1 MPSIS
6 LVELA
11 KILVKLGLIAFIA
24 SLILGFVSSFVSIV
38 ISLINGMSNS
48 LSTLNGINLGWFAN
62 AIGLV
67 SMLNSLLQTL
77 YIASSVL
84 ISGIITVFV
93 FKFGIR
99 FYDNLMKV

>member
-1 MPSIS
+1 MPNIS

-11 KILVKLGLIAFIA
+11 KILVKLGLIALLA
-24 SLILGFVSSFVSIV
+24 SIILGFVSSFVSIV

-48 LSTLNGINLGWFAN
+48 LSGLNGVNLGWFAN

-67 SMLNSLLQTL
+67 SMLNSLLQSL
-77 YIASSVL
+77 YIAGSIL
-84 ISGIITVFV
+84 ISGIITILT

-99 FYDNLMKV
+99 FYENLMKV